1 MLVKIMIQL
10 FSFLIPI
17 VIGTLKKRKSKVCL
31 VKRFM
36 GITPSPKTETLK
48 CLELALALGLSP
60 ESLIK
65 DIFLPKGTRLPASRR
80 KIYYTDRRH
89 VPFNIVQGD
98 PEDEKEPMKRIGVM
112 WLKHIPQDSRYHS
125 LISVR
130 MAVDKDGTLEV
141 SAQYLNEQ
149 KKVTKK
155 IGNANGQLPSYE
167 LTWFDLLPMRIR
179 CYVGG
184 SVIVLGGC
192 VVFSLTSVFA
202 AMFYLPVFAYERL
215 KNLVKYR
222 RKKGYKQELIINLID
237 SLFTVPR
244 ILRNHWFSLGYM
256 TAISLIALYIDFLIV
271 KLFYNRLAMIAQGLR
286 LQKRFIMWISIHF

>member
-1 MLVKIMIQL
+1 MLVNKIIQL
-10 FSFLIPI
+10 FAFLIPI
-17 VIGTLKKRKSKVCL
+17 VIGTFKKRKSTVSS

-36 GITPSPKTETLK
+36 GITPSPKTETPK
-48 CLELALALGLSP
+48 CLELALGLSP

-65 DIFLPKGTRLPASRR
+65 DIFLPRGTRLPASRR

-98 PEDEKEPMKRIGVM
+98 PEDEKEPMKRVGVM
-112 WLKHIPQDSRYHS
+112 WLKHIPQDNRYHS

-155 IGNANGQLPSYE
+155 IGNANRQLPSYE

-179 CYVGG
+179 CYIGG
-184 SVIVLGGC
+184 SFIVLGGC

-202 AMFYLPVFAYERL
+202 AMFYVPVFAYERL
-215 KNLVKYR
+215 KNLVKYH
-222 RKKGYKQELIINLID
+222 RKKGYKQELIRNLID

-244 ILRNHWFSLGYM
+244 ILRNHWFSLIYM

-286 LQKRFIMWISIHF
+286 LQKRLIMWIRSMVR